1 VSKRCR
7 YCEQEAKLRKCGEAG
22 YPYRQDYGPVWIC
35 HPCGAYVGCHPG
47 TEKPLGGLAN
57 AALRQLKIET
67 HALFDPMWQAK
78 MRKEGC
84 SKGRA
89 RRAGYRWLAEQMGLP
104 VKLTHIGYFNED
116 ECRKAIAIC
125 EAIYNRRNA

>member
-1 VSKRCR
+1 MKKCR
-7 YCEQEAKLRKCGEAG
+7 YCQQEAALLRVGQQG
-22 YPYRQDYGPVWIC
+22 YPYYRDYGPVWC
-35 HPCGAYVGCHPG
+35 CVSCQAWVGCHPG

-57 AALRQLKIET
+57 ATLRDLKMQA
-67 HALFDPMWQAK
+67 HALFDPMWEAK

-116 ECRKAIAIC
+116 ECRKAISIC
-125 EAIYNRRNA
+125 EEVYNRRNAQ